1 MDHLTEILIQL
12 FAILVAAKIGNEIFR
27 RLGQPTV
34 VGEILGGVIAGP
46 AVFGV
51 YEVNAETTLFA
62 EIGVVL
68 LLFQVGLETRLHDL
82 LRVGRTALAVGI
94 LGVILPFAGGFA
106 AAELAGG
113 DLSLAI
119 FLAAALTA
127 TSVGITSNVL
137 RDLGALTS
145 TGGRIILGAAVI
157 DDVLAIMILSVA
169 TGVAA
174 GSFEISN
181 ILSLLVLALLF
192 IGVVVIGGTR
202 ILARRRSIL
211 TDPEFAETP
220 FLPGMIIMLGLAALA
235 SLIGLAAII
244 GAFLAGMVVGE
255 SSERHALEAEV
266 APVAAFFTPFFFG
279 FIGAQVDLAGLA
291 NVDSLVLLAGI
302 TALAV
307 ASKFVGA
314 FIGAF
319 GQGRWRAALVGW
331 GMVPRGEVGIVVAG
345 LGLSAGAIDSEI
357 YSVVVG
363 MAIITTLV
371 VPPLLPFLVRRAE
384 AEAAGPTGRRGG
396 PAAGIEDDDGVVGD
410 EAAEM
415 HERTSGTRDRDEAE
429 RVAEPEPSTDP
440 RETPGQR
447 A

>member
-12 FAILVAAKIGNEIFR
+12 FAILLAAKIGNEIFR

-51 YEVNAETTLFA
+51 YEVNAETELFA

-82 LRVGRTALAVGI
+82 LRVGRTALAVGV

-137 RDLGALTS
+137 RDLGALTT

-174 GSFEISN
+174 GSFEVSN
-181 ILSLLVLALLF
+181 ILSLLVVALLF

-202 ILARRRSIL
+202 ILRRRRSIL

-291 NVDSLVLLAGI
+291 NADTLVLLGGI

-314 FIGAF
+314 FLGAL

-345 LGLSAGAIDSEI
+345 LGLSAGAINSEI

-363 MAIITTLV
+363 MAIITTLI
-371 VPPLLPFLVRRAE
+371 VPPLLPLLVRKAE
-384 AEAAGPTGRRGG
+384 AEAVSSGGRRGG

-415 HERTSGTRDRDEAE
+415 HERTSGTRDRGEAD
-429 RVAEPEPSTDP
+429 RVAEPEPD
-440 RETPGQR
+440 R
-447 A
+447 